1 MEHKITQFSVLTD
14 PARPMPSI
22 AVLQCRE
29 PAPLDAAPVDYL
41 VAQRGADAAEEM
53 ICRVL
58 EDIALRLDAVQQ
70 AMAAQ
75 GFTSLSKQAI
85 RIDHVAAQIGLT
97 DVSLA
102 AAGVAK
108 TALQEDGVAI
118 CATVARLER
127 CFDMAVTEIWRFRD
141 RLPS

>member
-75 GFTSLSKQAI
+75 GFTMK
-85 RIDHVAAQIGLT
+85 VAHDPRFCRPDQRRHT
-97 DVSLA
+97 D
-102 AAGVAK
+102 
-108 TALQEDGVAI
+108 
-118 CATVARLER
+118 
-127 CFDMAVTEIWRFRD
+127 
-141 RLPS
+141 PYH